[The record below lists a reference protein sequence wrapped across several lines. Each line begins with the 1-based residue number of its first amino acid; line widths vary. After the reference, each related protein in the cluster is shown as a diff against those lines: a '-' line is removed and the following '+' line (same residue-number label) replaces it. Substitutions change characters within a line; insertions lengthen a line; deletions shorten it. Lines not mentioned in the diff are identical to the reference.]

1 VSADVTLR
9 FPAQPAYVVLARTAV
24 AALAARADRT
34 LDEIEDLRL
43 AVGEACALLL
53 SMARPDAELECV
65 FTVDAP
71 GAAGALS
78 MRLSVDAEPGA
89 AEPAADDFAWLVLR
103 ELAGAVAVRRDG
115 DRVALALGAQRET
128 V

>member
-1 VSADVTLR
+1 MSADVTLR

-43 AVGEACALLL
+43 AAGEACALLIA
-53 SMARPDAELECV
+53 MARPEAELECV

-78 MRLSVDAEPGA
+78 MRFSVDAEPGA

-103 ELAGAVAVRRDG
+103 ELAGEVAIRREG
-115 DRVALALGAQRET
+115 HRVALALGAQRET